1 MLTDLDLASLPEN
14 PREKQKAM
22 ALVVTASRHGLAAAQ
37 KAQSDAATL
46 VGGRGDAGADVPEA
60 SLAEVNFPAK
70 AFYLFSAVGICA
82 SSSEAR
88 RQIKS
93 GAARLEGQKITDPNQ
108 EFASAAELEGKVLQ
122 LGKKTFRRLV
132 A

>member
-1 MLTDLDLASLPEN
+1 
-14 PREKQKAM
+14 M
-22 ALVVTASRHGLAAAQ
+22 ALAVTASRHGMDAAQ
-37 KAQSDAATL
+37 KAQLDAASLVGGAGDAATE
-46 VGGRGDAGADVPEA
+46 VPGA

-70 AFYLFSAVGICA
+70 AFYLLSAVGICA

-88 RQIKS
+88 RQIKG
-93 GAARLEGQKITDPNQ
+93 GAVRLEGEKIGDPNQ

-122 LGKKTFRRLV
+122 LGKKTFRRLT